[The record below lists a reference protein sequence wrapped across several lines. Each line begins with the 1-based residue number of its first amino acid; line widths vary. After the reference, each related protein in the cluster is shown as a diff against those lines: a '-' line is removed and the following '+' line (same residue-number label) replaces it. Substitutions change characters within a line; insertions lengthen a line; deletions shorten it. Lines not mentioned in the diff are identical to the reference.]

1 MLFRSEAA
9 EVVSALVADPSAVGV
24 LPEPYKTA
32 ALAKNG
38 SLSAPFALSDVWDSL
53 TTDGSRMVTGVTIV
67 RREFA
72 ENNAQAVEE
81 FLAQQGSSVEAVK
94 ADPATYAQSVV
105 DHGIIDA
112 APVAEKAIPGCNLVC
127 LANDDMKSALSGYL
141 DVLSQFDAS
150 SVGGALPGDDFYYG
164 A

>member
-1 MLFRSEAA
+1 
-9 EVVSALVADPSAVGV
+9 
-24 LPEPYKTA
+24 
-32 ALAKNG
+32 
-38 SLSAPFALSDVWDSL
+38 
-53 TTDGSRMVTGVTIV
+53 MVTGVTIV

-81 FLAQQGSSVEAVK
+81 FLAQQESSVELVK
-94 ADPATYAQSVV
+94 ANPATYAQSVV

-127 LANDDMKSALSGYL
+127 LAGDDMKSALSGYL

>member
-1 MLFRSEAA
+1 
-9 EVVSALVADPSAVGV
+9 
-24 LPEPYKTA
+24 
-32 ALAKNG
+32 
-38 SLSAPFALSDVWDSL
+38 
-53 TTDGSRMVTGVTIV
+53 MVTGVTIV

-72 ENNAQAVEE
+72 ENNAQAIEE

-105 DHGIIDA
+105 DHGIIDV